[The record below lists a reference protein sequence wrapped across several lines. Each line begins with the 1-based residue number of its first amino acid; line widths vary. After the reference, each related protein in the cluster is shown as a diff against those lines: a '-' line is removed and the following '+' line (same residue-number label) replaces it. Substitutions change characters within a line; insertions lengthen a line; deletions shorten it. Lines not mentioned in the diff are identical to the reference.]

1 MDGDM
6 LVRKP
11 IDDMFGAN
19 VPAGGMGKKQTL
31 VSSSGDQL
39 PPSSEGTR
47 DPSCNSAKK
56 TEGKK
61 QRWVGSLQAR

>member
-19 VPAGGMGKKQTL
+19 VPAGGMREEADTCL
-31 VSSSGDQL
+31 FERRPTSTFERGDPISFIQQ
-39 PPSSEGTR
+39 R
-47 DPSCNSAKK
+47 KK